1 MTNELNRLEPGHLM
15 IDPAQRTAAKL
26 AGLLYLVQMALGI
39 LGESWLRGRMI
50 VRGDAVQTAVNILAS
65 ERIYRLSLVSDL
77 MTYVCVIVMV
87 WALYVVLR
95 PVNRNI
101 VLLAVFLRLVE
112 NSILAAVT
120 LCAFAELAL
129 LSGADYLHGF
139 DPKQLQA
146 LVYTLFRVHGAGFDI
161 GFVFLGLGSAVF
173 SYLWLKSRYI
183 PRSLATWGIFSSLVL
198 TSVTLTKMVF
208 PRLAAMGLIYMLP
221 LGIYEV
227 GLGLWLLIKGIRAPS
242 VE

>member
-1 MTNELNRLEPGHLM
+1 MTNELNRLEPGHLT

-39 LGESWLRGRMI
+39 LGESGLRGRVI
-50 VRGDAVQTAVNILAS
+50 VRGDAAQTAVNILAS

-139 DPKQLQA
+139 DTKQLQA

-183 PRSLATWGIFSSLVL
+183 PRSLATLGIFSSLVL